1 MSAGEG
7 DVGGGYET
15 GWQIWILELQRSEL
29 GPACAV
35 CRVSGERLSQ
45 MGREKNGPN
54 RCGS

>member
-15 GWQIWILELQRSEL
+15 GRQIWILELQRSEL